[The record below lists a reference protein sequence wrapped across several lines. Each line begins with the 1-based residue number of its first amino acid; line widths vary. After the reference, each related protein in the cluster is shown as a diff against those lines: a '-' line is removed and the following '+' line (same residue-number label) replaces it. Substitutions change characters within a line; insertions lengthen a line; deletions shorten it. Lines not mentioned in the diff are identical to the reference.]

1 MKRLAIIITT
11 LFALTAAASAESD
24 PKKVA
29 AILEG
34 AKVCN
39 ATADPVACMT
49 GFMAALGVVPSE
61 EKAAEVVVE
70 SSDTAEVVVET
81 EAETT
86 SALTSEKNCRN
97 TPSQCDNKKLCIFA
111 TSHSPRRWETKP
123 PFVAHATYA
132 KKRGLDCRVVGSST
146 KTTSSDVAS
155 LDTSVAALRTA
166 FINRTR
172 SVRKSIQSKLSELDY
187 YKDNIDGKWGKNTQ
201 KALLNYATAKGMDTK
216 DSNNLFSTILKI
228 QTSSNSIKSRLPKC
242 VGVKYKKWT
251 DCQGTTVD
259 DYNDYKYVGEWK
271 KGKKHGQGILTWGS
285 GAKYVG
291 AFQKNEREG
300 QGTMTYAD
308 GAKYVGEWV
317 RSEMEGQGVS
327 TWPNGAKYVG
337 GWYNSYRYGQGTM
350 TYANGDNYKGSW
362 KYLGKF
368 HGMGVFTYKNGDKIV
383 GEFRKDKAYN
393 TTFIAKKETKEEK
406 CESLGFTKKTEPFG
420 NCVLKLT
427 ELEALKK
434 NKNVDTTTLNQN
446 YSDIQKRESS
456 AKKLQGLSQM
466 LQGISDGLYG
476 TSNSTQQQPTCF
488 KKSQYTS
495 GFNKICNYTCG
506 VSAYSMTISKTQF
519 CPFTTRR

>member
-1 MKRLAIIITT
+1 MLGMKRLAIIITT

-49 GFMAALGVVPSE
+49 GFMAALGVETSD
-61 EKAAEVVVE
+61 EKAEEVVVE

-81 EAETT
+81 EVETT

-187 YKDNIDGKWGKNTQ
+187 YKDTIDGKWGKNTQ

-216 DSNNLFSTILKI
+216 DSGNLFSIILKT
-228 QTSSNSIKSRLPKC
+228 QTSSSSIKSRLPKC
-242 VGVKYKKWT
+242 VGIKWQKWT
-251 DCQGTTVD
+251 DCQGTLV
-259 DYNDYKYVGEWK
+259 NDSHDFKYVGEWK
-271 KGKKHGQGILTWGS
+271 DGSFHGQGTYTFANGN
-285 GAKYVG
+285 KYVG
-291 AFQKNEREG
+291 TFKDGKIHSKGTYTYPNGDQYVGEFKDNKMHG
-300 QGTMTYAD
+300 QGTY
-308 GAKYVGEWV
+308 
-317 RSEMEGQGVS
+317 
-327 TWPNGAKYVG
+327 
-337 GWYNSYRYGQGTM
+337 
-350 TYANGDNYKGSW
+350 TYANGDQ
-362 KYLGKF
+362 
-368 HGMGVFTYKNGDKIV
+368 VV
-383 GEFRKDKAYN
+383 GEFRKDKTYN

-406 CESLGFTKKTEPFG
+406 CENLGFTRKAEPFG

-427 ELEALKK
+427 ELEALRK

-506 VSAYSMTISKTQF
+506 VSAYSMTISKSQF